1 MGKALKKT
9 YTVVRS
15 VVVTALVLV
24 VVLFVGLYLL
34 LSLPSVQNKVKERG
48 EKELSE
54 YLGTNVTIGEI
65 SFEPFNELTL
75 GHVNIPDQQG
85 DSLLHVERLG
95 AGISIYELLVNRKI
109 VITYGEIIGLHG
121 RITRPDKNSPTNL
134 QFILDAFKPKDD
146 KPPKPFDLR
155 INNVIIRNSD
165 ITYDVLSEPRLNDRF
180 DPNHIAINNLRA
192 DLELPRL
199 KNNDFVIDLKR
210 LSLDERAG
218 LMLNNL
224 AARVAINDTVTTVN
238 DLRIELPN
246 SLIHPDDITLRY
258 SSLKTM
264 FDDLKQSSHQLR
276 ISGSYITP
284 SDLRCFAPQLAGYD
298 DKMDLTLAVDG
309 TLDRLHVPV
318 LSLEK
323 QDGGLDVS
331 LNGTFDLPHDG
342 NALAIDVPYVK
353 VNASRGEMAR
363 VMELMPALSP
373 QAAGILSRCGDIALD
388 GSVTGTPMR
397 LDFAGDVNTS
407 LGEVTVTG
415 GHFER
420 TGDTRRIAGHV
431 ATGGLELGHLLAK
444 EDLLGS
450 VALDATVDA
459 TLSGGSVN
467 GNFDGHVDHVD
478 LKGYRYHD
486 ITANVSATQNHY
498 NGHVTLND
506 PNGKINIEGEALL
519 AGAASTFDA
528 TVQASGVHLAT
539 LLQRPVPIEGITALD
554 LEAHLRGNNAHNL
567 QGDVRLNNLT
577 MLDKHGEPLELNGV
591 ELSAT
596 DHRVALTSP
605 FVHGA
610 IEGDYDF
617 ATLPT
622 AINNML
628 AASFPA
634 MFSHRASSGDNDF
647 DFSFT
652 IDPDEKWQER
662 FNLPVKLVYRAT
674 LDGHLNERNGS
685 LAARL
690 NVPYL
695 QQGNKI
701 IDATSVRI
709 TKDGSNQPL
718 VANVATHIPMKSGK
732 LTLAVDASGH
742 NNAIDANLGWNVAR
756 EREFRGDISLTA
768 ALSRALNGR
777 LAADVNINPATLV
790 FNDTA
795 WNVNGGHIGYDG
807 HAISVSG
814 LNASCDKQFINIH
827 GNVSSDPNDELEVVL
842 NDISLDYI
850 FNTLQIN
857 HVTFGGRATGN
868 FTLAD
873 LFSKQPR
880 LMTPNLHVENMYYNG
895 ALMGDA
901 DIESHWDNENKAVV
915 LNCDLAQQNGKHTTI
930 GGSIFT
936 AADSLYL
943 TFDADHA
950 NVKFMKPFMAAFTSD
965 VDGEVSGHA
974 VLFGNFKTIDL
985 KGDIYA
991 HDLKLKIDYT
1001 NCYYTCS
1008 DSIHIVPGY
1017 IPIDNVVIHDRDGH
1031 EARLNGYLK
1040 HNAFHDPVF
1049 NFTVTEARD
1058 LLCYDITEAMNP
1070 DWYGTIYGNGSA
1082 IISGEPGL
1090 VKISVNMQSADR
1102 SKFTFVLSDAEV
1114 ANEYN
1119 FITFRDRDKAL
1130 EPELQEVAQQE
1141 VDTVPEIVKLL
1152 TRRIEQQNQS
1162 APSTIAVDLR
1172 VDITPE
1178 AQLILVMDPVGGDK
1192 IRANGNGNLR
1202 LNYDSTNDEFEM
1214 FGRYVLTKGNYNFTL
1229 QDIIIKDFT
1238 IREGSTISFDGDP
1251 YNAMLDIEAIYSLNA
1266 NIRDLDESFAT
1277 DRDIN
1282 RTTVPVHAL
1291 LRIKGDITEPELSF
1305 DLEFP
1310 TLTTEAYRKVKSVIS
1325 TDDMMNRQIIYLL
1338 ALNRFYTPDYMNASS
1353 TTTGSEFTSVAS
1365 STISSQLSSML
1376 GQLSDNWTIAPN
1388 FRTDRGDFSDVEVDV
1403 ALSSQLLNNRL
1414 ILNGN
1419 IGYRDNTY
1427 NPRNSNFIGDF
1438 DLEYLLNRQGT
1449 IRLKAYNHFNDQSYY
1464 YVRNAMTTQGVGIV
1478 FKRDFDNLL
1487 QFRSRKEKNDTVPA
1501 APLDSVPQPAAI
1513 ASPTTPQKQ

>member
-9 YTVVRS
+9 YNVLRS
-15 VVVTALVLV
+15 VVVTALVLI

-34 LSLPSVQNKVKERG
+34 LSTPAVQNKIKQVG

-54 YLGTNVTIGEI
+54 FLGTRVSIDEI

-95 AGISIYELLVNRKI
+95 AGLSIYDLLVNRKI

-121 RITRPDKNSPTNL
+121 RVTRPDKDSPTNL
-134 QFILDAFKPKDD
+134 QFIIDALKPKEGQ
-146 KPPKPFDLR
+146 PPKPFDLK
-155 INNVIIRNSD
+155 INNIIIRKSD
-165 ITYDVLSEPRLNDRF
+165 LTYDVLNEPRRGDRF

-192 DLELPRL
+192 DLQLPRL
-199 KNNDFVIDLKR
+199 KNNDFVIDVKR
-210 LSLDERAG
+210 LSFDEQAG

-224 AARVAINDTVTTVN
+224 ATRVAINDTVTTVS
-238 DLRIELPN
+238 DLHIELPG

-258 SSLKTM
+258 ASLKTM
-264 FDDLKQSSHQLR
+264 GQDLKRAQHQVR
-276 ISGSYITP
+276 VSGSYITP
-284 SDLRCFAPQLAGYD
+284 ADLRCFVPQLAAFD
-298 DKMDLTLAVDG
+298 EKVDLTLAADG
-309 TLDRLHVPV
+309 TLDHLHVPV
-318 LSLEK
+318 LSLSK
-323 QDGGLDVS
+323 QDGGLELTV
-331 LNGTFDLPHDG
+331 NGTFDNLND
-342 NALAIDVPYVK
+342 AAAMAIDVPYVK
-353 VNASRGEMAR
+353 VKASRGDIAR
-363 VMELMPALSP
+363 VMSLLPALSP
-373 QAAGILSRCGDIALD
+373 QAAGIVTRCGDISLD
-388 GSVTGTPMR
+388 GSVAGTPSR
-397 LDFAGDVNTS
+397 LDFAGEVNTA
-407 LGEVTVTG
+407 LGEVTVSG
-415 GHFER
+415 GHFAR
-420 TGDTRRIAGHV
+420 NADTRHFAGHV
-431 ATGGLELGHLLAK
+431 TTPGLQLGTLLAK

-459 TLSGGSVN
+459 TIAGNKVN
-467 GNFDGHVDHVD
+467 GTFDGHVDHVD
-478 LKGYRYHD
+478 FKGYRYHD
-486 ITANVSATQNHY
+486 LTANVTANQNHY
-498 NGHVTLND
+498 DGHVTLND
-506 PNGKINIEGEALL
+506 PNGKIDIAGEALL
-519 AGAASTFDA
+519 AGAATTIDA
-528 TVQASGVHLAT
+528 TVQAGGVHLAT
-539 LLQRPVPIEGITALD
+539 LLRRPTPIEGITTLNA
-554 LEAHLRGNNAHNL
+554 EAHLRGNNLHNL
-567 QGDVRLNNLT
+567 RGDVNIHNLT
-577 MLDKHGEPLELNGV
+577 MLDKHNEPIELNDIA
-591 ELSAT
+591 LSAT
-596 DHRVALTSP
+596 DHNVSLQSAFL
-605 FVHGA
+605 HGD

-622 AINNML
+622 AVNNLL

-634 MFSHRASSGDNDF
+634 MFTHKTGGGTNDF
-647 DFSFT
+647 DFNFT
-652 IDPDEKWQER
+652 IEPRDEWQER
-662 FNLPVKLVYRAT
+662 LKLPVKLVYRAT
-674 LDGHLNERNGS
+674 LDGHLNERDGS
-685 LAARL
+685 MTAHL

-701 IDATSVRI
+701 IDATTI
-709 TKDGSNQPL
+709 TLTKEGNNRPIE
-718 VANVATHIPMKSGK
+718 AGVATHIPMKSGK
-732 LTLAVDASGH
+732 LTLAVDAQGH
-742 NNAIDANLGWNVAR
+742 DNNIDANLAWKVAR
-756 EREFRGDISLTA
+756 ESDYHGNINVTATLRRALDRKLTA
-768 ALSRALNGR
+768 
-777 LAADVNINPATLV
+777 DIDINPAELV

-795 WNVNGGHIGYDG
+795 WHVNGGHITYD
-807 HAISVSG
+807 HNAIAVSG

-827 GNVSSDPNDELEVVL
+827 GNVSSDPDDELEVSL

-857 HVTFGGRATGN
+857 HVTFGGRATGT
-868 FTLAD
+868 FTLAG

-880 LMTPNLHVENMYYNG
+880 LMTPNLHVNDMYYNG

-901 DIESHWDNENKAVV
+901 DIESHWDNDNKAVV
-915 LNCDLAQQNGKHTTI
+915 LNCDLLQRNGEHTNI

-943 TFDADHA
+943 TFDARRA

-985 KGDIYA
+985 MGDIYA
-991 HDLKLKIDYT
+991 HDLKMKIDYT

-1017 IPIDNVVIHDRDGH
+1017 IAIDNVTLHDRDGH
-1031 EARLNGYLK
+1031 EARLNGFLR

-1058 LLCYDITEAMNP
+1058 LLCYDINEGMNP

-1090 VKISVNMQSADR
+1090 VKISVNMQTAQR
-1102 SKFTFVLSDAEV
+1102 SKFTFVLSDTKEAG
-1114 ANEYN
+1114 EYN
-1119 FITFRDRDKAL
+1119 FVTFRDRDKLNAP
-1130 EPELQEVAQQE
+1130 EPPLTAQEI
-1141 VDTVPEIVKLL
+1141 DTVPDIVKLL
-1152 TRRIEQQNQS
+1152 TQRIEQQTQS
-1162 APSTIAVDLR
+1162 APSVVDVDLQ

-1178 AQLILVMDPVGGDK
+1178 AQLVLVMDPVGGDK

-1202 LNYDSTNDEFEM
+1202 LNYNSTNEEFEM

-1238 IREGSTISFDGDP
+1238 IREGSAISFNGDP
-1251 YNAMLDIEAIYSLNA
+1251 YNALLDIEAIYSLNA

-1291 LRIKGDITEPELSF
+1291 LRIKGDLSEPELSF

-1338 ALNRFYTPDYMNASS
+1338 ALNRFYTPDYMNSSAS
-1353 TTTGSEFTSVAS
+1353 TGNEFSSVAS

-1388 FRTDRGDFSDVEVDV
+1388 FRSDRGDFSDVEVDV

-1438 DLEYLLNRQGT
+1438 DLEYLLNRQGS

-1464 YVRNAMTTQGVGIV
+1464 YGRNAMTTQGVGIV
-1478 FKRDFDNLL
+1478 FKHDFDNLL
-1487 QFRSRKEKNDTVPA
+1487 QFRKRKEKTDTVPA
-1501 APLDSVPQPAAI
+1501 APLDSLPAAPRDSI
-1513 ASPTTPQKQ
+1513 ALPGDPHRP